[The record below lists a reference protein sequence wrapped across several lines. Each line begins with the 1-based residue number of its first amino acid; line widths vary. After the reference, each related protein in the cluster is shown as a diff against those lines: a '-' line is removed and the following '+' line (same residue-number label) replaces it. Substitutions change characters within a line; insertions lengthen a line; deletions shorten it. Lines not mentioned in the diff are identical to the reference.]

1 MWLSGC
7 VQWGKTAH
15 GAALKT
21 SSSWRRDNSN
31 STSVC
36 VWDRMRKQDNAVW
49 ETERS
54 KMCVSEWTWQRAS
67 VRQTMHGKVWAP
79 GISDLTNVFVWK
91 RNRYSEWEWG
101 EKKRADGEGYNDR
114 ESVKPWERER
124 GVWHLLDAS
133 IVDEAGISTG
143 ASDDQPGPKQLRSQ
157 LHLVVVYQ
165 TCFRLGGDKVGG
177 RTESHSHIHDSHFVL
192 FTLRKS
198 TLLLDLGSF

>member
-1 MWLSGC
+1 MLHSCGQQIQKVGMWTRTRRSDVTEWVC
-7 VQWGKTAH
+7 PMRKDSTRCSS
-15 GAALKT
+15 KT

-124 GVWHLLDAS
+124 GVCDTFLMRA
-133 IVDEAGISTG
+133 
-143 ASDDQPGPKQLRSQ
+143 
-157 LHLVVVYQ
+157 
-165 TCFRLGGDKVGG
+165 
-177 RTESHSHIHDSHFVL
+177 
-192 FTLRKS
+192 
-198 TLLLDLGSF
+198 